1 MQTIQDVLTQ
11 LDSIIDECK
20 KHPSRQGYFAVLY
33 RQMTAAVQDGI
44 RQCIF
49 QDGTRME
56 KLDVIFAGRYVD
68 AWHAFR
74 QGKPTTQS
82 WHYAF
87 TATGQPL
94 TVIQH
99 LLLGINTHI
108 NLDLGI
114 AAAKTAPGDSIF
126 DLQHDFEKINDVIA
140 DLSIAM
146 QEKLTRIWWPM
157 RYLSKIAR
165 GKDQAVL
172 NFSIDKAR
180 DTAWANAVALA
191 QANATNAQAYIR
203 KIDETVAAIGGKI
216 ASPGVFASLALKPVR
231 LMEPSD
237 ISEVIKKLQ

>member
-1 MQTIQDVLTQ
+1 MQTIQEVLVQ
-11 LDSIIDECK
+11 LDAIIAQCAQR
-20 KHPSRQGYFAVLY
+20 PTRQAYFAILY
-33 RQMTAAVQDGI
+33 RQMTAAVQAGIAQGAFEDGP
-44 RQCIF
+44 
-49 QDGTRME
+49 RME
-56 KLDVIFAGRYVD
+56 KLDVLFAARYVD
-68 AWHAFR
+68 AWHAF
-74 QGKPTTQS
+74 QQCKPTTLS
-82 WHYAF
+82 WNLAF
-87 TATGQPL
+87 SAAPQKL

-114 AAAKTAPGDSIF
+114 DAAQTAPGDSIF

-157 RYLSKIAR
+157 RYVSKMAR

-180 DTAWANAVALA
+180 DAAWANAVALA
-191 QANATNAQAYIR
+191 QADAKNAQAYIR
-203 KIDETVAAIGGKI
+203 RIDETVCGIGRKI
-216 ASPGVFASLALKPVR
+216 ASPGTFASLALKPVS

-237 ISEVIKKLQ
+237 ISTVIKKLI

>member
-1 MQTIQDVLTQ
+1 MQSIQDVLVQ
-11 LDSIIDECK
+11 LDAIIAQCAQR
-20 KHPSRQGYFAVLY
+20 PSRQAYFAILY
-33 RQMTAAVQDGI
+33 RQMTAAVQAGIAQGAFEDGP
-44 RQCIF
+44 
-49 QDGTRME
+49 RME
-56 KLDVIFAGRYVD
+56 KLDVLFASRYVD
-68 AWHAFR
+68 AWHAFQ
-74 QGKPTTQS
+74 QGKPTTLS
-82 WHYAF
+82 WHLSFSA
-87 TATGQPL
+87 AQQKL

-114 AAAKTAPGDSIF
+114 AAAQTAPGDSIF

-157 RYLSKIAR
+157 RYVSKIAR

-180 DTAWANAVALA
+180 DAAWANAVALA
-191 QANATNAQAYIR
+191 QADAKSAQAYIR
-203 KIDETVAAIGGKI
+203 RVDETVCGIGRKI
-216 ASPGVFASLALKPVR
+216 YSPGTFASLVLKPVS

-237 ISEVIKKLQ
+237 ISSVIKKLI